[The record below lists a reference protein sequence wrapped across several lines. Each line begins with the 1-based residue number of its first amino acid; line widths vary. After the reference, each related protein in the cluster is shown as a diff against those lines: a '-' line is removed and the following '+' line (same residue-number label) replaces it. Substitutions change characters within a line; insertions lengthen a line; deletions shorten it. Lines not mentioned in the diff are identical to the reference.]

1 MNKKAMSQAMYI
13 VISLVVM
20 LVVAV
25 LVLAIANDGIT
36 GGGGKMI
43 DIITGTDIPVIESV
57 IE

>member
-1 MNKKAMSQAMYI
+1 MDKKAMSQAMYI

-43 DIITGTDIPVIESV
+43 DIITGTDIPVIV